1 MKLKKIIC
9 TLVLCGYYMMAS
21 AQSAVEKLDGDI
33 LHLLN
38 TYFSSTISSSSIM
51 SQASGGEVI
60 KATRNFSIKGDTL
73 FIFFYD
79 PKDFLTALPLKDTNM
94 IPLREIDKI
103 SLLRGKAQDGSTGMA
118 LEFSKK
124 KQGNTS
130 IIKSNPYN
138 SKIDEKQLAQINAGN
153 VSQKLNG
160 QAAGVVV
167 GGDNSP
173 GGTPKV
179 RIRGISSI
187 FSNNNPLYIVDDV
200 PISNI
205 NTINPDDIA
214 SVEILKDASST
225 ALYGVRGANGVV
237 LIKTKKG
244 IDDTKI
250 PKEIMSQN
258 LSYTMWIFGDMVKAI
273 KKSNDDKKL
282 IEIFN
287 SRNN

>member
-1 MKLKKIIC
+1 MKLKKKFL
-9 TLVLCGYYMMAS
+9 TLLLCGYYMMAS
-21 AQSAVEKLDGDI
+21 AQSTVEKLDGDI

-38 TYFSSTISSSSIM
+38 TYFGSTISSSSIM
-51 SQASGGEVI
+51 SQASGGEAI
-60 KATRNFSIKGDTL
+60 KATRIFKIEGDTL
-73 FIFFYD
+73 FIFFHD
-79 PKDFLTALPLKDTNM
+79 PKDFLTNMPLKDTNM
-94 IPLREIDKI
+94 IPLKEINKI
-103 SLLRGKAQDGSTGMA
+103 SLVRGKAQDGSTGVA
-118 LEFSKK
+118 LEFSQK
-124 KQGNTS
+124 KQGNAS
-130 IIKSNPYN
+130 IKKSNAYN
-138 SKIDEKQLAQINAGN
+138 SKIDEKQLAQINGGN

-160 QAAGVVV
+160 QAAGVAV

-179 RIRGISSI
+179 RIRGIGSV
-187 FSNNNPLYIVDDV
+187 FAGGNPLYIVDEV

-258 LSYTMWIFGDMVKAI
+258 LSYTIWIFGDMAKAI
-273 KKSNDDKKL
+273 KKSNDDKRL